1 MTDLVDGPVRAA
13 PRDAGPVHP
22 LAWLSDSAADT
33 PLVDCGT
40 SHRSLDPE
48 QALDLV
54 WPLRHRLGIS
64 RVADLTPSDVLGIPV
79 FSTTHPAAAPGR
91 ITLCQGKGSEPAEA
105 LASVLFEAVE
115 KHSAS
120 LARPSLTAWPTELEA
135 AGRHLGAYDLGI
147 ARFPDAPMDWIR
159 GRDAADGSPV
169 WVPALFP
176 YEAPRGRARPVRSS
190 TTGLAS
196 GATVA
201 EAVLH
206 AAYEVIERDAASR
219 YLSGGPGRLLD
230 LATVTGATEH
240 ALVQRF
246 LRAGAVPLVVDLTRT
261 TVLPTFAAFVL
272 DDSARQS
279 RPISAGYGTHRNAG
293 VALRRALT
301 EAAQTRATEIQGSRA
316 GLDRVV
322 SFGDGSGDPNR
333 QRAAF
338 TVRALAARAC
348 GVTRFGAL
356 PVPSPGTTR
365 AALAEVASKL
375 AEGGYPRLVYTDLT
389 VPSLG
394 LPVVHVAIPGMV
406 DSAPDPAR
414 SHRGTS

>member
-1 MTDLVDGPVRAA
+1 MTELVERPVRAV
-13 PRDAGPVHP
+13 PRGAGPAHA
-22 LAWLSDSAADT
+22 LAWLSDCAADT

-40 SHRSLDPE
+40 SHRSLATEP
-48 QALDLV
+48 ALDLV

-64 RVADLTPSDVLGIPV
+64 RVADLTPLDKLGIPV
-79 FSTTHPAAAPGR
+79 FSTTRTGATGR
-91 ITLCQGKGSEPAEA
+91 ITLCRGKGTTPAEA
-105 LASVLFEAVE
+105 LASALFEAVE
-115 KHSAS
+115 QHSAA

-147 ARFPDAPMDWIR
+147 ARYPDAPMDWIR

-169 WVPALFP
+169 WVPAVFP
-176 YEAPRGRARPVRSS
+176 YQAPPRRARPLRPS

-196 GATVA
+196 GATTA

-206 AAYEVIERDAASR
+206 AAYEVIERDATSR

-230 LATVTGATEH
+230 LATVTGSTDH
-240 ALVQRF
+240 ALVQQF
-246 LRAGAVPLVVDLTRT
+246 LQADAVPLVVDLTRT
-261 TVLPTFAAFVL
+261 TVLPTFAVFVL
-272 DDSARQS
+272 DDSVSQTG
-279 RPISAGYGTHRNAG
+279 PLTAGYGTHLNAG

-301 EAAQTRATEIQGSRA
+301 EAAQARATAIQGTHED
-316 GLDRVV
+316 LDRAMPIE
-322 SFGDGSGDPNR
+322 GSDPNP

-338 TVRALAARAC
+338 TARALTARAC
-348 GVTRFGAL
+348 GVTDFGTL
-356 PVPSPGTTR
+356 PAPPPGSTR

-406 DSAPDPAR
+406 DSGPAPAR
-414 SHRGTS
+414 SHHGTP